1 MNRFDKRRFG
11 VAIVLGLVVLGA
23 GIVVGQQRRVAA
35 QPKTIIHF
43 VWVKWTPN
51 STEAEQQR
59 VIDGVKTMAAKVP
72 GIKNVW
78 VKTIR
83 AQTPFNAA
91 FAIEFVNQE
100 AADDYRD
107 HPAHKAWDS
116 ELQKIRET
124 SLSGQ
129 ATN

>member
-1 MNRFDKRRFG
+1 MNTDKHRFG
-11 VAIVLGLVVLGA
+11 IAVALALILFGA
-23 GIVVGQQRRVAA
+23 GFVAGQQKRVAG

-43 VWVKWTPN
+43 VWVKWTAN

-59 VIDGVKTMAAKVP
+59 AIAGVKAMAGKIP

-83 AQTPFNAA
+83 AQAPFNAA
-91 FAIEFVNQE
+91 FAIEFVNQD

-107 HPAHKAWDS
+107 DPTHKAWDA
-116 ELQKIRET
+116 EFQKIRET